1 MENIMEIGIIGGGA
15 VGLLTAS
22 YLHENKH
29 NVTLFTR
36 TQEQAN
42 LINELGIILSVDEKK
57 KQMCINAKKIMSKI
71 SVFDLLIVCVKQ
83 YHLDQIVN
91 TLTQYEGENIL
102 FLQNGMSH
110 IDIVNNLEI
119 SNCFIGIVEH
129 GALKTSGNEITHTGK
144 GIIRLG
150 RLKGNLEALRAI
162 SSLHTNDFPIKSQD
176 DWEYILKQKCLINCV
191 INPLTSIFN
200 VRNGELINNEYFLP
214 ICKLLF
220 NEVATVLELSLQK
233 EWEKVVEIC
242 EKTAQNYSS
251 MNRDL
256 FHGRQT
262 EIESMLGFVK
272 KMAIQKKINV
282 PTIELVYNSIK
293 GLEKKK
299 G

>member
-1 MENIMEIGIIGGGA
+1 MEIGIIGGGA

-110 IDIVNNLEI
+110 IDIVNNLDI

-129 GALKTSGNEITHTGK
+129 GALKTSANEVTHTGK

-150 RLKGNLEALRAI
+150 CLKGNVKTLTAI

>member
-1 MENIMEIGIIGGGA
+1 MKIGIIGGGA

-22 YLHENKH
+22 YLYQNKH

-36 TQEQAN
+36 TEEQAD
-42 LINELGIILSVDEKK
+42 LINNLGVILSVDEKT
-57 KQMCINAKKIMSKI
+57 KQMCITAKKLLPKI
-71 SVFDLLIVCVKQ
+71 NTFDLLIVCVKQ
-83 YHLDQIVN
+83 YHLNEIVN
-91 TLTQYEGENIL
+91 TLNQYEGENIL

-110 IDIVNNLEI
+110 IEIVKNLPI

-129 GALKTSGNEITHTGK
+129 GALKTSPNEITHTGK
-144 GIIRLG
+144 GIIRIG
-150 RLKGNLEALRAI
+150 QIKGEIDALNHL
-162 SSLHTNDFPIKSQD
+162 SSLHTVEFPIKSQD
-176 DWEYILKQKCLINCV
+176 DWEYIIKQKCLINCV
-191 INPLTSIFN
+191 INPLTSILN
-200 VRNGELINNEYFLP
+200 VRNGELITNEYFKP

-220 NEVATVLELSLQK
+220 NEVATILDLNNQS
-233 EWEKVVEIC
+233 EWDKVVEIC
-242 EKTAQNYSS
+242 EKTKENYSS

-272 KMAIQKKINV
+272 KLAINKNINV

>member
-1 MENIMEIGIIGGGA
+1 MKIGIIGGGA

-22 YLHENKH
+22 YLYQNKH
-29 NVTLFTR
+29 DVTLFTR
-36 TQEQAN
+36 TEDQAN
-42 LINELGIILSVDEKK
+42 QINSLGVILLVDDKK
-57 KQMCINAKKIMSKI
+57 KQMCITANKLLPKI
-71 SVFDLLIVCVKQ
+71 STFDLLVVCVKQ
-83 YHLDQIVN
+83 YHLNQIVN
-91 TLTQYEGENIL
+91 TLDQYEGENIL

-110 IDIVNNLEI
+110 IEIVKNLSI
-119 SNCFIGIVEH
+119 PNCLIGIVEH
-129 GALKTSGNEITHTGK
+129 GALKTSLNEVTHTGK
-144 GIIRLG
+144 GMIRFG
-150 RLKGNLEALRAI
+150 QLKGNIDALKRL
-162 SSLHTNDFPIKSQD
+162 SSLHTAEFPFKCQD

-200 VRNGELINNEYFLP
+200 VRNGEIITNEYFKP

-220 NEVATVLELSLQK
+220 NEVATVLELNRQN
-233 EWEKVVEIC
+233 EWDKLVEIC
-242 EKTAQNYSS
+242 EKTSENYSS

-272 KMAIQKKINV
+272 KLAIDKKINV